1 LKNVIEDEKFV
12 VEETGK
18 DTCKFCK
25 GDHYKEYA
33 ALEILNK
40 ALARMLY
47 LKEYQAMFGPKNQ
60 HNK

>member
-1 LKNVIEDEKFV
+1 